1 LAPLFLL
8 LLAQTY
14 SLTKMKR
21 KYTVLALISM
31 IASTSIIAQSEPTKP
46 TYTNEVYLDG
56 DGKIF
61 IQKELPMYLK
71 FSTTPGGSNIDL
83 KATKPEYGDPM
94 YLDTEGINYIRSKW
108 AVDKNTGKTVTPQQE
123 VLYDVYADGLA
134 PITRLKFLNAP
145 RYTSSGVTYFGKG
158 LSFTLTSTDGTSGV
172 KKTQYAL
179 GGSYSDYSGEVSAS
193 KEGAQSLYFYAV
205 DFVGNAEST
214 ISSDFTVDLTA
225 PKTNYEV
232 VGTNKGGTILAPS
245 AKLKLTSSDNLSGV
259 RTIYYGFDGKN
270 ATGYYGLVNLASL
283 SDGEHVFKYYA
294 TDNVKNT
301 EGGDNGA
308 NASTFS
314 FYLDKIAPVPTHQ
327 VVGDQHQGKY
337 LYISP
342 RTDITLAAT
351 DNKAG
356 VKNVY
361 YRIDGGERGI
371 YKSAF
376 KMPDVRGVHNVKYDA
391 NDLVE
396 NLSENKYVNI
406 FMDNAAPETG
416 IFYANPQFMDRDTL
430 FITSNSKMTL
440 KTRDDASGVKS
451 VEYKTDGGSY
461 QAYSEWTLPNE
472 GYHTINFK
480 SRDNVNNL
488 EDEKTSSCF
497 VDNTPPEIFVKFSI
511 EKIGMRKGLP
521 VYPNYTRMYVA
532 ATDKKVGTEAIMY
545 SMDDA
550 PLALYSSAQTLDAS
564 EQSKFRKNKKYS
576 VRVVAK
582 DKLGNQSEKIVEF
595 YVGKE

>member
-1 LAPLFLL
+1 MRIRYA
-8 LLAQTY
+8 
-14 SLTKMKR
+14 
-21 KYTVLALISM
+21 VLALILMQS
-31 IASTSIIAQSEPTKP
+31 SKLLIAQSEPEKP
-46 TYTNEVYLDG
+46 TYTKEVYIDG
-56 DGKIF
+56 DRKIF
-61 IQKELPMYLK
+61 VQKELPMYLN
-71 FSTTPGGSNIDL
+71 FSTTPGGPNIDL

-94 YLDTEGINYIRSKW
+94 YLDTEGVNYIRSKW
-108 AVDKNTGKTVTPQQE
+108 AVDKNTGKTVMPQEE

-145 RYTSSGVTYFGKG
+145 RYASGGVTYFGKG
-158 LSFTLTSTDGTSGV
+158 LSFTLTSIDGTSGV
-172 KKTQYAL
+172 KKTHYAI
-179 GGSYSDYSGEVSAS
+179 GNSYADYSGEVSVS
-193 KEGAQSLYFYAV
+193 TEGAQTLYFYAL
-205 DFVGNAEST
+205 DFVGNAENT

-232 VGTNKGGTILAPS
+232 VGTNKDGNILSPT

-259 RTIYYGFDGKN
+259 RTIYYGLDEKS
-270 ATGYYGLVNLASL
+270 AASYYGLVNLASL

-301 EGGDNGA
+301 EGGDNGI

-327 VVGDQHQGKY
+327 IIGDQHQGNY

-342 RTDITLAAT
+342 RTEITLAAT

-361 YRIDGGERGI
+361 YRIDGGERGVFS
-371 YKSAF
+371 SAF

-396 NLSENKYVNI
+396 NLSGNKYINV

-416 IFYANPQFMDRDTL
+416 IFYSDPQFMDRDTL
-430 FITSNSKMTL
+430 FITSNSKITL

-451 VEYKTDGGSY
+451 VEYKTDGGFY

-480 SRDNVNNL
+480 SRDNVNNE
-488 EDEKTSSCF
+488 EDEKASSCY
-497 VDNTPPEIFVKFSI
+497 VDNTPPDIFVKFSI

-532 ATDKKVGTEAIMY
+532 ATDKKVGTETIMY
-545 SMDDA
+545 AMDDA
-550 PLALYSSAQTLDAS
+550 PLVLYSSVQTLDAS
-564 EQSKFRKNKKYS
+564 EQSKFKKNKKYS
-576 VRVVAK
+576 VRVVAE
-582 DKLGNQSEKIVEF
+582 DKLGNQSEKVVEF

>member
-1 LAPLFLL
+1 
-8 LLAQTY
+8 
-14 SLTKMKR
+14 MKR
-21 KYTVLALISM
+21 RYTTIALISLLA
-31 IASTSIIAQSEPTKP
+31 ASQAFAQSEPSKPSYTK
-46 TYTNEVYLDG
+46 EVYINGDG
-56 DGKIF
+56 DIYV
-61 IQKELPMYLK
+61 QKELPMYLK
-71 FSTTPGGSNIDL
+71 FSTTPNGENIPL

-108 AVDKNTGKTVTPQQE
+108 AVDGKTGKTIMPQEE
-123 VLYDVYADGLA
+123 VLYAVYADGLA
-134 PITRLKFLNAP
+134 PITRLKFQNAP
-145 RYTSSGVTYFGKG
+145 RYAAGGTTYFGKG
-158 LSFTLTSTDGTSGV
+158 LTFTLTSTDGTSGV

-179 GGSYSDYSGEVSAS
+179 GNGYADYTGEVSAS
-193 KEGAQSLYFYAV
+193 TEGAQTLYFYAV

-232 VGTNKGGTILAPS
+232 VGINKGGSILAPS

-259 RTIYYGFDGKN
+259 NTIYYVFDGKSAN
-270 ATGYYGLVNLASL
+270 GYYGLVNLASL
-283 SDGEHVFKYYA
+283 GDGEHTFKYYA
-294 TDNVKNT
+294 VDNVKNM

-308 NASTFS
+308 NAQTFS
-314 FYLDKIAPVPTHQ
+314 FYLDKIAPVPTHM
-327 VVGDQHQGKY
+327 VNGDQHKGNY

-342 RTDITLAAT
+342 RTTISLAAT

-356 VKNVY
+356 VKNIY

-371 YKSAF
+371 YSSEF

-391 NDLVE
+391 NDQVE
-396 NLSENKYVNI
+396 NLSENKYINV
-406 FMDNAAPETG
+406 FMDNSAPETG
-416 IFYANPQFMDRDTL
+416 IFYSNPQFMDRDTL
-430 FITSNSKMTL
+430 FVTSSSKLTL
-440 KTRDDASGVKS
+440 KTRDDASGVQS

-461 QAYSEWTLPNE
+461 KPYAEFSLPNE

-480 SRDNVNNL
+480 SKDNVNNM
-488 EDEKTSSCF
+488 ETEKMSSCF

-511 EKIGMRKGLP
+511 EKIGTRKGLP

-532 ATDKKVGTEAIMY
+532 ATDKKVGTETIMY

-582 DKLGNQSEKIVEF
+582 DKLGNQSEKVVEF